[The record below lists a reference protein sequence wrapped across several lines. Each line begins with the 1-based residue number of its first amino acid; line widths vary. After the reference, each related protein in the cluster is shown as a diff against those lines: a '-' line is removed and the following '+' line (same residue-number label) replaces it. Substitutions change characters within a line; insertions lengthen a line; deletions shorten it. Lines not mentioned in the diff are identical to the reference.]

1 MKYSDLEEILK
12 YEPITDFAVI
22 NKTNFPIFE
31 EITKELPR
39 ELNYIKRPER
49 KTLTLFYPS
58 AKSVLICL
66 YQYWNS
72 EKNYEEEFK
81 KLTDIKEHIKKRTQN
96 WENIEK
102 KLKNGFKISRYALV
116 EEYHKKIKEHL
127 RKIITKLK
135 EKQKEID
142 GKIFVDTSP
151 IFEKK
156 LSETAGL
163 GFIGK
168 NTLLISPVYG
178 SYLFIGGIILN
189 EEFENI
195 PEIKEKK
202 ERICDS
208 CRICEESCPTKA
220 LYNESLEPE
229 KCISFWTTHT
239 KREIPEQ
246 ISSASDYILGC
257 DICQEFCPYNKTA
270 KKGKSIF

>member
-1 MKYSDLEEILK
+1 MKYYELKEILK
-12 YEPITDFAVI
+12 EEYITDFAVI
-22 NKTNFPIFE
+22 NKKDFPIFG
-31 EITKELPR
+31 EITKELPK

-49 KTLTLFYPS
+49 KNPAIIYPL
-58 AKSVLICL
+58 AKSILICV
-66 YQYWNS
+66 YQYWDND
-72 EKNYEEEFK
+72 KNYEEEFK
-81 KLTDIKEHIKKRTQN
+81 KLTDIKEYIKKRTPN

-102 KLKNGFKISRYALV
+102 KLKNGFKISRYVLV
-116 EEYHKKIKEHL
+116 EEYHKKIKEDL
-127 RKIITKLK
+127 RKIIAKLK
-135 EKQKEID
+135 EKRKDID

-156 LSETAGL
+156 LAETAGL

-168 NTLLISPVYG
+168 NTLLISPIYG

-195 PEIKEKK
+195 PEIKEKNEK
-202 ERICDS
+202 ICDS

-220 LYNESLEPE
+220 LYNGSLEPE

-239 KREIPEQ
+239 KREIPES
-246 ISSASDYILGC
+246 ILSASNYMLGC